1 MIFRMP
7 LIMTLFAVLAGCSS
21 NVVQQDQFSGFLS
34 DYSQLKEVKTAS
46 EGAALRWV
54 NPKLKHKS
62 YNALILEK
70 TALYPEPKADEQV
83 TEEFL
88 NQFTQLIDEKLAAS
102 TQPGFKLVD
111 KPGENVLI
119 VRPAVTGVSHSR
131 EGMKPIEILPVAL
144 VIGVGKAVAGTRDH
158 DVEVF
163 LEAEMV
169 DSLTGEVMVQ
179 VIRKAEGEQL
189 ENDTEQM
196 SMKHLNAI
204 IENWGN
210 DAQAVFASI
219 ALENSK

>member
-7 LIMTLFAVLAGCSS
+7 LIMTLLTALAGCSS
-21 NVVQQDQFSGFLS
+21 HVVQQEQFSGFLS
-34 DYSQLKEVKTAS
+34 DYSQLTEVETAS

-54 NPKLKHKS
+54 NPKLKNKS
-62 YNALILEK
+62 YDSLILEK
-70 TALYPEPKADEQV
+70 TVLYPKPQSDQQV
-83 TEEFL
+83 TKEFL
-88 NQFTQLIDEKLAAS
+88 NKFTQRIDKHLAAS
-102 TQPGFKLVD
+102 TQPGFKLVN
-111 KPGENVLI
+111 KPGKNVLI

-131 EGMKPIEILPVAL
+131 EGMKPIEVLPVAL
-144 VIGVGKAVAGTRDH
+144 VIGVGKVVAGTRDH

-189 ENDTEQM
+189 ENDTEKL
-196 SMKHLNAI
+196 SMKHLQSI
-204 IENWGN
+204 IDNWGK